1 MVKIIN
7 PHGFFHQVSFAL
19 ASCVLL
25 QHQHGV
31 DAYQLLINDSSVD
44 GASPFYQELHSIL
57 DENTS
62 VVVGEMYQDY
72 IYNANG
78 TTRVGTH
85 QGFAFNFD
93 NSTQFNSNGIFFL
106 DDGEINSMNDGSIIV
121 SATGAWEKYQ
131 YGTMPNWKVLS
142 TDYDAYYAAEI
153 LLVEPEKADAI
164 DAIVDADEDT
174 NENDS
179 IMSFRVT
186 SEGGYY
192 TAIMNGQEG
201 KQIGQVFQNP
211 ITFPNEDG
219 NYDQNSSSVGINQGY
234 SFNFPDDPHPMGN
247 RQLLFGKDDKMIV
260 FNEIVMHATGPYAK
274 FIGSTLSEEVVSN
287 DPNYVADITV
297 AAPTSTPD
305 TTGNDVY
312 IREEGATYDFRITAN
327 GGFYDPIQSVNGEG
341 TLEQIG
347 ERFQNPVYT
356 YSGNRV
362 GTNQGYAFIFPVTNF
377 TREMTMGNRVFPLQN
392 GTLNVFN
399 EIIVKATGIYSEFT
413 GGRFK
418 EVIVS
423 ENPDFVSEI
432 TLIPPS
438 VNQKEEDDGAEKEDN
453 VESAEKEGDGN
464 EGASM
469 TSGGDS
475 VLLTPTLFGL
485 GVVLLQSMF

>member
-31 DAYQLLINDSSVD
+31 DAYQLLLNDSSVD

-93 NSTQFNSNGIFFL
+93 NSTQFNSNGILFL
-106 DDGEINSMNDGSIIV
+106 DDGEINSMDDGSIIV

-179 IMSFRVT
+179 IMSFRV
-186 SEGGYY
+186 
-192 TAIMNGQEG
+192 
-201 KQIGQVFQNP
+201 K
-211 ITFPNEDG
+211 
-219 NYDQNSSSVGINQGY
+219 
-234 SFNFPDDPHPMGN
+234 
-247 RQLLFGKDDKMIV
+247 
-260 FNEIVMHATGPYAK
+260 
-274 FIGSTLSEEVVSN
+274 
-287 DPNYVADITV
+287 
-297 AAPTSTPD
+297 
-305 TTGNDVY
+305 
-312 IREEGATYDFRITAN
+312 
-327 GGFYDPIQSVNGEG
+327 
-341 TLEQIG
+341 
-347 ERFQNPVYT
+347 
-356 YSGNRV
+356 
-362 GTNQGYAFIFPVTNF
+362 
-377 TREMTMGNRVFPLQN
+377 
-392 GTLNVFN
+392 
-399 EIIVKATGIYSEFT
+399 
-413 GGRFK
+413 
-418 EVIVS
+418 
-423 ENPDFVSEI
+423 
-432 TLIPPS
+432 
-438 VNQKEEDDGAEKEDN
+438 
-453 VESAEKEGDGN
+453 
-464 EGASM
+464 
-469 TSGGDS
+469 
-475 VLLTPTLFGL
+475 
-485 GVVLLQSMF
+485 